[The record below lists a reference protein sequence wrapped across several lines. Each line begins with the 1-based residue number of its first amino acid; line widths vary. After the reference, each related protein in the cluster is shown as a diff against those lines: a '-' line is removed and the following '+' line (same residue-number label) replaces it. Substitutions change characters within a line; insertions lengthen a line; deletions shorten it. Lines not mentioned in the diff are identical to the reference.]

1 MHHNWIAAH
10 SIYDFTKQRGLDT
23 VGRTHNVE
31 TEDSTV
37 TGGLLGNL
45 GVRIVILRD
54 GGFLHGGLSQNAET
68 VNISD
73 NFAPVESSQA
83 LLVTVLRVSP
93 QPLVR
98 GDTGL

>member
-54 GGFLHGGLSQNAET
+54 NGFLQGG
-68 VNISD
+68 
-73 NFAPVESSQA
+73 FAPVESSQT
-83 LLVTVLRVSP
+83 LLVTVLRLS
-93 QPLVR
+93 LIHI
-98 GDTGL
+98 